1 VEWRDIL
8 DALPP
13 GRALDLA
20 CGAGGN
26 ARWLAARGWQVVAV
40 DRDALAIAG
49 LQGVENIDARVM
61 DLEHEPI
68 EGLGQ
73 FDLIVMWRY
82 YQPSLFPA
90 VHSQLRPGGVV
101 AISTKL
107 TGRFAASL
115 AELQAAFDGWTV
127 LHVVEA
133 GGFAELVVRTSG
145 GLKPAAG

>member
-1 VEWRDIL
+1 MEWRGYI

-26 ARWLAARGWQVVAV
+26 ARWLAARGWQVVTV
-40 DRDALAIAG
+40 DRDALAIADLIG
-49 LQGVENIDARVM
+49 AENIDARVM
-61 DLEHEPI
+61 DLEHQPI
-68 EGLGQ
+68 DGLGQ

-90 VHSQLRPGGVV
+90 VREQLRPGGVV

-107 TGRFAASL
+107 TGRFAAGL

-127 LHVVEA
+127 LHAVEA
-133 GGFAELVVRTSG
+133 GGFAELVCG
-145 GLKPAAG
+145 HPAG